1 MNDSLEK
8 IIIIG
13 VTHHNTLTMV
23 RCLGKVGYGI
33 QLYIYGDKNTY
44 IQYSKYVTNFMNKNT
59 CEEVFEDLFVKKDSW
74 GYKPIVIS
82 CSDEVSHLFDL
93 NYEGLKNSYF
103 FFNCGESGRLTYYMD
118 KQKQV
123 QLAEKLGVCVPKSE
137 VKNSGIDTIKFNIF
151 PCICKPLSSIN
162 GKKSQIS
169 ICADQKS
176 LDKVLNSYG
185 QQSCVQVQ
193 EFIKRDFEMVVVG
206 LRINGEII
214 IPGFIKKIRDRLG
227 GTTYARIYPIVKL
240 PMQVL
245 KSMQRFIEEINYEG
259 LFGIELIYAEGK
271 YYFVEANLRNDATT
285 FAFSVAGVN
294 LPLIYV
300 LAKSG
305 KDFHTES
312 SKMLHE
318 ICSMVELADITHV
331 MKFKVG
337 FFRWLKER
345 NRCESL
351 YFYDKDDIRPYKIA
365 KKQFI
370 MGYINRILNKLRIN
384 K

>member
-1 MNDSLEK
+1 MNDFSKK

-44 IQYSKYVTNFMNKNT
+44 IQYSKYVTVFTNKNT
-59 CEEVFEDLFVKKDSW
+59 CEEVFDDLFIKKNKW

-93 NYEGLKNSYF
+93 NYDELKDSYF
-103 FFNCGESGRLTYYMD
+103 FFNCGEKGRLTYYMD

-123 QLAEKLGVCVPKSE
+123 QLASKLGIIAPKSK
-137 VKNSGIDTIKFNIF
+137 VKKNGVDTIKFDNF

-162 GKKSQIS
+162 GKKSQI
-169 ICADQKS
+169 CVCFDQKS
-176 LDKVLNSYG
+176 LDKVLNSFG

-193 EFIKRDFEMVVVG
+193 EFIKREFEMVVIG
-206 LRINGEII
+206 LRVNGETI
-214 IPGFIKKIRDRLG
+214 IPGFIKKLRDRLG
-227 GTTYARIYPIVKL
+227 GTTYAKIYPIDKFPTSIVISIK
-240 PMQVL
+240 
-245 KSMQRFIEEINYEG
+245 KFIEEINYEG
-259 LFGIELIYAEGK
+259 LFGIELIYTKGK

-294 LPLIYV
+294 LPLAYV

-305 KDFHTES
+305 KNFHVET

-318 ICSMVELADITHV
+318 INSMVELADITHV
-331 MKFKVG
+331 MKFKISL
-337 FFRWLKER
+337 FRWLKER

-351 YFYDKDDIRPYKIA
+351 YFYDKDDMKPYKVA
-365 KKQFI
+365 KKQFV
-370 MGYINRILNKLRIN
+370 MGYINRALNKLHF